1 MIMLNNKYLLLI
13 FFLTFYCITNSLPGQ
28 VIPKRAFVVNTV
40 ANTLSVLDIDSQ
52 SMIID
57 TLSPGPNSMPNY
69 LAIRNGKGY
78 VIDSGI
84 NDIMVFDIGT
94 LQEIKH
100 IPLPNGVNPW
110 AMDFVDDS
118 VCVVSFYQTD
128 QVAFLNAHTNNIL
141 NTVNVGIS
149 PEGVKYF
156 NNKVYVA
163 NSGFINVGQPY
174 APGSIT
180 VLDARTFSV
189 INSVSVSTNPQDLD
203 IDVNGN
209 LLVACTGDYFI
220 ADGKLEIINTLTDTV
235 ISSVNLNPDITG
247 VRVSPENK
255 AYLVTYGQ
263 GVLVYDLVSQTFEID
278 EQNPLTGGPGVAFD
292 ASSNAYITDFGNG
305 IGAGGLRVFSPVHQ
319 QLQNYLV
326 SVGPSFVAVSDPAFT
341 NIAGIVEAVPNQIKL
356 YQNYPNP
363 FNPGTNID
371 FELNTPGKIS
381 LEIFNLLGQRV
392 TTIYDGYLSAGSH
405 RYYWDGLNV
414 KGLPVSSGIYFYRL
428 RSANSILNRKM
439 YLLR

>member
-1 MIMLNNKYLLLI
+1 MLCRKYLLLI
-13 FFLTFYCITNSLPGQ
+13 FFLVFNTVVGSLLGQ
-28 VIPKRAFVVNTV
+28 SIPKRAFVVNTV
-40 ANTLSVLDIDSQ
+40 ANTLSVLNIDSQ

-57 TLSPGPNSMPNY
+57 TLSPGPNSIPNY
-69 LAIRNGKGY
+69 LRIKNGKGY

-128 QVAFLNAHTNNIL
+128 QVAFLNVNTNSIL
-141 NTVNVGIS
+141 NTVNVGTS
-149 PEGVKYF
+149 PEAVKYY

-180 VLDARTFSV
+180 VLDAQTFSV
-189 INSVSVSTNPQDLD
+189 INSIGVSINPQDLD
-203 IDVNGN
+203 IDANGN
-209 LLVACTGDYFI
+209 LLVACTGNYSSI
-220 ADGKLEIINTLTDTV
+220 NSKLQIIDTTIDTV
-235 ISSVNLNPDITG
+235 SISINLNSFITG
-247 VRVSPENK
+247 VRLSPENK
-255 AYLVTYGQ
+255 AYLATYGQ
-263 GVLVYDLVSQTFEID
+263 GVLVYNLNTQDFEVD
-278 EQNPLTGGPGVAFD
+278 EQNPLIGGPGVAFD
-292 ASSNAYITDFGNG
+292 ASSNAYITDFGTG
-305 IGAGGLRVFSPVHQ
+305 LSAGRLRVYSSTHQ
-319 QLQNYLV
+319 QLHNYLV
-326 SVGPSFVAVSDPAFT
+326 SIGPNFVAVSDPAFT
-341 NIAGIVEAVPNQIKL
+341 NITDISEAVPEEIKL

-414 KGLPVSSGIYFYRL
+414 KGLPVSSGTYFYRL